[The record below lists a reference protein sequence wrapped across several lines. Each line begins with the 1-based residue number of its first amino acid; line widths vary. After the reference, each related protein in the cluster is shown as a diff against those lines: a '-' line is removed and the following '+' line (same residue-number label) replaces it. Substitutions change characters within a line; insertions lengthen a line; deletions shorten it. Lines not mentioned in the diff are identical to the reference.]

1 MTMWDTTTSRDNAN
15 PPKWWDAPLVAKQEY
30 AGWFW
35 LVYLIPVA
43 AVIGLLL
50 WLFTY

>member
-1 MTMWDTTTSRDNAN
+1 MTMWDSTLGGTEGNQPT
-15 PPKWWDAPLVAKQEY
+15 WWDAPLVAKQEY